1 MHVEDHPIEYGTFEG
16 EIPKGQYGAGTVEI
30 WDNGTYDL
38 VEEKKDGGLTVR
50 LHGKRLK
57 GTYALVPAHLS
68 GDEKNWLIIRKKD
81 ESVPSPRPAG
91 SYRPMLATPAE
102 NVPHGEWIY
111 EIKWDGY
118 RIVATVAGGEPELRT
133 RKDQDYTK
141 RFENVSKELVKALKT
156 PDCVVD
162 GEVCALD
169 EEGRPSFSAMQ
180 QGKRGHA
187 DRLLRLR
194 PARGR
199 GRADRRPAARG
210 AAQAARE
217 APRQA
222 EPDRSVLGELRR
234 RRRTVRSREPAGA
247 RGDPGQAPRLEVPP
261 GQALTGVAEGQ
272 RARPAGVRDRRLHAR
287 QGQARAHA
295 RLARPGDLP
304 GRRARIRRQRRHR
317 LQRPRDRPAARE
329 AEADRARQVCVPAK
343 CRRCRA

>member
-1 MHVEDHPIEYGTFEG
+1 MGRLPDRGHGRGRRARAAHAQGPGLHEAFRERLEGAREGAEDP
-16 EIPKGQYGAGTVEI
+16 
-30 WDNGTYDL
+30 
-38 VEEKKDGGLTVR
+38 GLR
-50 LHGKRLK
+50 RRRRGLRARRG
-57 GTYALVPAHLS
+57 
-68 GDEKNWLIIRKKD
+68 
-81 ESVPSPRPAG
+81 RPAELL
-91 SYRPMLATPAE
+91 RDA
-102 NVPHGEWIY
+102 
-111 EIKWDGY
+111 
-118 RIVATVAGGEPELRT
+118 AG
-133 RKDQDYTK
+133 
-141 RFENVSKELVKALKT
+141 
-156 PDCVVD
+156 
-162 GEVCALD
+162 
-169 EEGRPSFSAMQ
+169 EGR
-180 QGKRGHA
+180 HA

-199 GRADRRPAARG
+199 GRADRRPAPRG

-295 RLARPGDLP
+295 RLARPGDVS